1 MFELLSG
8 LALLIVWGV
17 LQFVVQP
24 ITGWIHVA
32 LIVGVVLVIRGIV
45 QRDPGA
51 GTAAR

>member
-8 LALLIVWGV
+8 LALLVVWGV

-24 ITGWIHVA
+24 VTGWIHVA
-32 LIVGVVLVIRGIV
+32 LIAGVVLVIRGIV
-45 QRDPGA
+45 TRDP